1 LINFRFHVVSLIA
14 VFLALGIG
22 VIMGTA
28 VIDRAVVD
36 RLENQQDE
44 LNSRIDDVRSENNR
58 LRGELKSERDA
69 ASELA
74 EQGSDRLLDG
84 ALTGTPVLMVGA
96 RGAEADGL
104 DDLVTLLG
112 RAKADYKGTLWLTDR
127 FTLDDDGELRD
138 LAEALGFGPDATAGS
153 LRSAALTRLARSLRP
168 AIGDTATDTTAV
180 AEEDV
185 VPALSDKGFLDFEAP
200 EGGDANTV
208 PALPADTR
216 LVVVSGPNAS
226 VPDHQLMLPF
236 VRALLASRPDRG
248 PVPVLAASGSPPAE
262 PADDSFIGPI
272 RDDDELAGK
281 LSTVDDIDDFSGRL
295 AAVLALG
302 DVGEGRFGH
311 FGRGEGAQR
320 LLPAPAE

>member
-69 ASELA
+69 AGELA

-84 ALTGTPVLMVGA
+84 ALTGTPVVVVGA

-127 FTLDDDGELRD
+127 FTLDDDGEMRD
-138 LAEALGFGPDATAGS
+138 LAEALGFGPDASAGS
-153 LRSAALTRLARSLRP
+153 LRSAAVNRLARSLRP
-168 AIGDTATDTTAV
+168 AVGTTATDTVTASD
-180 AEEDV
+180 EDV
-185 VPALSDKGFLDFEAP
+185 IPPLREKGFLDFEAP
-200 EGGDANTV
+200 EGVDATTF
-208 PALPADTR
+208 PTLAAGTR
-216 LVVVSGPNAS
+216 LLVVSGPNAS
-226 VPDHQLMLPF
+226 VPDRQLMLPF
-236 VRALLASRPDRG
+236 VRALVATRSDRG
-248 PVPVLAASGSPPAE
+248 PVPVLAASGTPPTE
-262 PADDSFIGPI
+262 PADDTFIGPI
-272 RDDDELAGK
+272 RDDDELTGT

-295 AAVLALG
+295 AAVLALD